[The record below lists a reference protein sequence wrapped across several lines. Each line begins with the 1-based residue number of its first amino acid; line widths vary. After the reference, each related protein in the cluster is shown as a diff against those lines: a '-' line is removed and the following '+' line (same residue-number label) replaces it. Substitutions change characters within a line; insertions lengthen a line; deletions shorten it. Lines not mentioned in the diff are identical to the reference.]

1 MYSLQWGQGISFML
15 VTKGII
21 LSLRRVLIKK
31 FPLFIMHGTPIRGF
45 PLHSILQRG
54 ELVWAL
60 VTRRGEEVLLRFLRV
75 LSGNLVPHQIQAI
88 LFRMLGIH
96 PIKDG
101 ILRLRL
107 AYLFWKR

>member
-1 MYSLQWGQGISFML
+1 
-15 VTKGII
+15 
-21 LSLRRVLIKK
+21 
-31 FPLFIMHGTPIRGF
+31 MHGTPIRGSL
-45 PLHSILQRG
+45 LHLTLQRG

-75 LSGNLVPHQIQAI
+75 LSGILVPHQIQAI

-107 AYLFWKR
+107 AYLFWQR

>member
-1 MYSLQWGQGISFML
+1 ML
-15 VTKGII
+15 
-21 LSLRRVLIKK
+21 
-31 FPLFIMHGTPIRGF
+31 GTPIRGS
-45 PLHSILQRG
+45 PLHFKLQRG

-60 VTRRGEEVLLRFLRV
+60 VTRRGEEVLLHFLRV
-75 LSGNLVPHQIQAI
+75 LSGSLVPHQIHAI

-107 AYLFWKR
+107 DYLFWQR

>member
-1 MYSLQWGQGISFML
+1 ML
-15 VTKGII
+15 
-21 LSLRRVLIKK
+21 LSLHRVLISP
-31 FPLFIMHGTPIRGF
+31 FLLGLMLGTPIRGF
-45 PLHSILQRG
+45 PLQSILQQG

-60 VTRRGEEVLLRFLRV
+60 VTQRGEEVLLHFLRV

-107 AYLFWKR
+107 AYLFWQR

>member
-1 MYSLQWGQGISFML
+1 
-15 VTKGII
+15 
-21 LSLRRVLIKK
+21 
-31 FPLFIMHGTPIRGF
+31 MHGTPIRGF
-45 PLHSILQRG
+45 PLLLTLQRG

-60 VTRRGEEVLLRFLRV
+60 VTRRGEEVLLIFLRV
-75 LSGNLVPHQIQAI
+75 LSGSLVPYQIQAI

-107 AYLFWKR
+107 DYHFWQR

>member
-1 MYSLQWGQGISFML
+1 ML
-15 VTKGII
+15 
-21 LSLRRVLIKK
+21 LSLHRVLIS
-31 FPLFIMHGTPIRGF
+31 LFLLCLMLGTPIRGS

-60 VTRRGEEVLLRFLRV
+60 VTRRGEEVLLLFLRV
-75 LSGNLVPHQIQAI
+75 PFGNLVPHQIQAI

-107 AYLFWKR
+107 AYLFWQR